1 MRAMLRPIRFMR
13 DHRFISS
20 HASAYLDGDLDESR
34 RRRVERHAG
43 VCARCHQLL
52 ESLRQTIA
60 ALMGLR
66 AQPRGDI
73 ADGVIARLRELMAPV
88 RRRRH
93 SAQARQV
100 RRSG

>member
-1 MRAMLRPIRFMR
+1 MLRPIRFMR